1 MGSKNNVTSPGNSAA
16 KGAVRKI
23 PEESSIS
30 TDHPVATSTP
40 TYMTRNRQ
48 RLLSLQMDSEAFT
61 SGNSSLVNRVPPTFR
76 HIRGR
81 KGIHDPSTPNTP
93 KLPRTRARNLPNTP
107 VRVTPSKNTPFY
119 TPRNSGKPK
128 TPAQKK
134 TTKKT
139 PAKTP
144 KKTPKSLQP
153 NFSTKLQNTEKKSP
167 LKSANPFNSS
177 PVLKPKTPTLE
188 SPIESTEMSPKESI
202 VFPILLPTETQKMS
216 PSKSPKVLSVEAP
229 VTLLM
234 NSPKQSVKSALKR
247 AVSSKENSPNT
258 HFSKEVSN
266 KKNSDAE
273 DISEPA
279 PKQARLHILQ
289 VNLGSPFSMTRSKK
303 LKSIAVDLNDKNLE
317 SYEAPPVNLSQ
328 MNTSVVMKSLETAEC
343 STIEKKKLN
352 NKCFIS

>member
-1 MGSKNNVTSPGNSAA
+1 MSSKNNGTPPGDSAA
-16 KGAVRKI
+16 KGAVPKI
-23 PEESSIS
+23 PEEPSIS

-40 TYMTRNRQ
+40 TYMARNRQ

-61 SGNSSLVNRVPPTFR
+61 SGNSSLVYRVPPTYG

-81 KGIHDPSTPNTP
+81 KGIHDPSTPITP

-107 VRVTPSKNTPFY
+107 VRVTPSRNTPFN

-144 KKTPKSLQP
+144 KITPK
-153 NFSTKLQNTEKKSP
+153 TKLQNP
-167 LKSANPFNSS
+167 LKSS
-177 PVLKPKTPTLE
+177 PIVKPKTPTVE
-188 SPIESTEMSPKESI
+188 SPIASTEL
-202 VFPILLPTETQKMS
+202 PILLPTESQMTS
-216 PSKSPKVLSVEAP
+216 PSKSPKMLSIEAP
-229 VTLLM
+229 VMLLM

-247 AVSSKENSPNT
+247 AWTREENSPRT
-258 HFSKEVSN
+258 HFSEEVSN
-266 KKNSDAE
+266 KKNADAE
-273 DISEPA
+273 DISEPP

-303 LKSIAVDLNDKNLE
+303 IKSIAVELNDE
-317 SYEAPPVNLSQ
+317 VS
-328 MNTSVVMKSLETAEC
+328 
-343 STIEKKKLN
+343 
-352 NKCFIS
+352 